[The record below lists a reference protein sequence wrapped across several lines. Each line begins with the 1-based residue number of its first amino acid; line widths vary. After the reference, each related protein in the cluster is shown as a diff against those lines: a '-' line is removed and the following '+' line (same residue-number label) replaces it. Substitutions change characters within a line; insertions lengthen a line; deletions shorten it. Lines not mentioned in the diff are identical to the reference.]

1 MQSEAVRT
9 TVKTNVQKMATII
22 PTTQLVFDF
31 RESTLTG
38 LTGVEVE
45 SGLQAVG
52 LLTVVSTQ
60 RVIIIHTS
68 VKEQDRIFCVYC
80 NTKHT
85 SDYKLSMLHST
96 KVILASIKD
105 LFKGLLQV
113 IRSIIPDRRTQPTI
127 TK

>member
-52 LLTVVSTQ
+52 LLTVVSTHAESNNYTYL
-60 RVIIIHTS
+60 RKGT
-68 VKEQDRIFCVYC
+68 RPYFLCV
-80 NTKHT
+80 
-85 SDYKLSMLHST
+85 
-96 KVILASIKD
+96 
-105 LFKGLLQV
+105 LQY
-113 IRSIIPDRRTQPTI
+113 
-127 TK
+127 